1 MKKRGQIIK
10 PDRDLELAEDTVQYA
25 DLLMRHIE
33 PCGSDLILLVLKGH
47 LVAEH
52 LLEKLMLRML
62 GLSQPTLKDCKIDL
76 SFCRKLEIVTAVCR
90 GRVQPPDPGASVLES
105 IKKLNE
111 VRNKLVHNLDPKNG
125 IENEVRGLIRDYY
138 SREKDKRE
146 PGKQL
151 PEELKV
157 TLIRICQDLQK
168 LRLHHFRL
176 MREG

>member
-1 MKKRGQIIK
+1 MEYAELLVRHIK
-10 PDRDLELAEDTVQYA
+10 P
-25 DLLMRHIE
+25 
-33 PCGSDLILLVLKGH
+33 CGGDLILLILKGH

-52 LLEKLMLRML
+52 LLEKLILRML
-62 GLSQPTLKDCKIDL
+62 GLSQPTLRDCKIDL

-90 GRVQPPDPGASVLES
+90 GRGQPSGPSASVLES

-125 IENEVRGLIRDYY
+125 IENEVRGLISDYY
-138 SREKDKRE
+138 SREKDERQ
-146 PGKQL
+146 PGKEL
-151 PEELKV
+151 PEVLKV